1 MVGRYVRFTSAEGQG
16 DQLARLLLDVAGAV
30 RDVPGCRLYA
40 INRQCDAPHVIWV
53 TELWDSQQQVDAALE
68 VLATDAGRAR
78 LGEIMALLDGPP
90 QRTDLEP
97 LGGLGIDP
105 A

>member
-1 MVGRYVRFTSAEGQG
+1 MVGRYVRFAAAETHG
-16 DQLARLLLDVAGAV
+16 DQLAALLLDVAATV

-40 INRQCDAPHVIWV
+40 INRQTDAPHIIWV

>member
-1 MVGRYVRFTSAEGQG
+1 MVGRYVRFTAAAGHG
-16 DQLARLLLDVAGAV
+16 DQLGRLLLEVAAAV

-40 INRQCDAPHVIWV
+40 INRQRDAPETIWV
-53 TELWDSQQQVDAALE
+53 TELWDSQEQVDAALE
-68 VLATDAGRAR
+68 VLATDTGRAR
-78 LGEIMALLDGPP
+78 LDEIMALLDGPP

-97 LGGLGIDP
+97 LGGLGVDP